1 MFTLQTTFKPLLLG
15 GGVGAGDPLLEV
27 NVKSKEENSQDFG
40 PNYVQEFCLCTIC
53 TVCTVYTVKVM
64 HDDE

>member
-1 MFTLQTTFKPLLLG
+1 LLG